1 MEKQKSIWVLPE
13 ITGDDSEISSV
24 SLGLLS
30 EARSIADK
38 VGGAVTALL
47 FGEQYH
53 DFAEI
58 FGKYGVNRS
67 YFFQDPLFKYPSAE
81 VYAAA
86 VLPQLQNERPWLLLL
101 AYTTIGRELAPR
113 LAAALNTGLVSDC
126 VRIDLSESGIT
137 AFYRPV
143 FGGQLYQEVVFE
155 TPRTMM
161 VTMNPDVLTDRLSAT
176 TTTVDTQVIESHL
189 APEAIKMRHLEYF
202 PADFQQADVTD
213 AETIVAAGMGAST
226 DEILPMVEELAAL
239 LEGAIGTTQP
249 VVDSGKI
256 PRERLIG
263 QTGKIVSPDFYLA
276 LGISGATQHIGG
288 IQDSRKIV
296 AVNRDPLAPVFRSS
310 DLGLCADLKDVLP
323 KLITRIKKAKE
334 SGEIL

>member
-1 MEKQKSIWVLPE
+1 MEREKHIWVLLE
-13 ITGDDSEISSV
+13 ITDDDREISPV

-30 EARSIADK
+30 EARSMADK
-38 VGGAVTALL
+38 VGGAVTALM
-47 FGEQYH
+47 FGEQSH

-58 FGKYGVNRS
+58 LGKYGVNRS

-101 AYTTIGRELAPR
+101 AHTTIGRELAPR
-113 LAAALNTGLVSDC
+113 LAVALNTGLVSDC
-126 VRIDLSESGIT
+126 VRIDISESGIP

-143 FGGQLYQEVVFE
+143 YGGQLYQALVFE
-155 TPRTMM
+155 TSRKML
-161 VTMNPDVLTDRLSAT
+161 VAMNPDILTDRPSVAA
-176 TTTVDTQVIESHL
+176 TTVDTRIIGSHL
-189 APEAIKMRHLEYF
+189 DPEAVKVRHLEYL
-202 PADFQQADVTD
+202 PADYKQVDITD

-239 LEGAIGTTQP
+239 LGGAVGATQP

-263 QTGKIVSPDFYLA
+263 QTGKVVGPDLYLA
-276 LGISGATQHIGG
+276 LGISGATQHVGG
-288 IQDSRKIV
+288 IQDSGKIV

-323 KLITRIKKAKE
+323 KLISRIKSAKE
-334 SGEIL
+334 NGEIL